1 MNSKK
6 ALAVFMAAIS
16 VSGAAFGAGCAKKS
30 TKWQYPDRADTVLA
44 EGEKSWEKWKE
55 ECPEGL
61 EINWFTN
68 VYMDINKK
76 SVVTKAIKEKTGIT
90 VTRRSAARRIN
101 FP

>member
-1 MNSKK
+1 MKSKK
-6 ALAVFMAAIS
+6 ALAVFMAAVS
-16 VSGAAFGAGCAKKS
+16 VSGAAFGAGCSKKS
-30 TKWQYPDRADTVLA
+30 TKWEYPDRADTVLA

-76 SVVTKAIKEKTGIT
+76 SGVTKAIVVKSKTKSLDLRKKRGLQ
-90 VTRRSAARRIN
+90 
-101 FP
+101 